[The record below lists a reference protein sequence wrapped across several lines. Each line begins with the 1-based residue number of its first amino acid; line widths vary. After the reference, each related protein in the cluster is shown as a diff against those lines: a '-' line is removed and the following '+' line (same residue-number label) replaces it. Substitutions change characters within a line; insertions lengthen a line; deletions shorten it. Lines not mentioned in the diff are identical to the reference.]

1 MCTFVFPEATKCQTN
16 RKVFIWVYYF
26 EQKECVMFKQ
36 EKKTIHSDWE
46 AWERPQGTN
55 VTGLEEGVPL

>member
-1 MCTFVFPEATKCQTN
+1 
-16 RKVFIWVYYF
+16 
-26 EQKECVMFKQ
+26 MFKQ